1 MTVYMRWIHPPSH
14 FSGKYL
20 YRTCLILCYSYHA
33 FLYVQY
39 IDQEILEYIKM
50 CIWYNPENYDIWQP
64 FGPGGSGYHNFYWY
78 LHRIAF
84 ISHFCFNFSHVGF
97 VALCTLQLFWY
108 LHFSHRKSALLSVFF
123 VIKYVMLIDWIW
135 NYCCLIYAF
144 LLLPWKIFYIL
155 WCAIIFVPCLCGRIA
170 NQLITCLSVTVFHFS
185 VAELVWSLF
194 YL

>member
-1 MTVYMRWIHPPSH
+1 MEAAVSSETLVPASILHSVSSCNTLIFSYCQSLCLIFVQVPNLSKYKMTVYMRWIHPPSH

-97 VALCTLQLFWY
+97 VALCTLQLF
-108 LHFSHRKSALLSVFF
+108 
-123 VIKYVMLIDWIW
+123 
-135 NYCCLIYAF
+135 
-144 LLLPWKIFYIL
+144 
-155 WCAIIFVPCLCGRIA
+155 
-170 NQLITCLSVTVFHFS
+170 
-185 VAELVWSLF
+185 
-194 YL
+194 